1 MTIIVERGKDRRELD
16 YYETP
21 AAFAATALYHIPCE
35 SKFIHTALDPGA
47 GRGVWGKALRL
58 YNTKAI
64 IDGVELQPFGD
75 IEADV
80 DEISKTYTNYW
91 HDDFLKWKAP
101 YGYDLIMGNPPYNQA
116 HEFVDKCLSL
126 LNRNGQLVF
135 LLRLAMLESQ
145 KRYKTWWTHSPIKKV
160 IVSPKRISFTG
171 DGRSDDTA
179 YAVFVWQNGWD
190 GAVTLDWMWWDYDII
205 PQPPTISGW
214 DFDIDTYPEW
224 HYKSI
229 EQEGK

>member
-1 MTIIVERGKDRRELD
+1 MTIIVERGKDRHEMD

-21 AAFAATALYHIPCE
+21 QAFAATALYHIPCQ
-35 SKFIHTALDPGA
+35 SNFVKTALDPGT

-58 YNTKAI
+58 YNTEAMLE
-64 IDGVELQPFGD
+64 GVEIQPFGD
-75 IEADV
+75 IGADV
-80 DEISKTYTNYW
+80 DDLAKAYNKYW
-91 HDDFLKWKAP
+91 HDDFLTWKAQHK
-101 YGYDLIMGNPPYNQA
+101 YDLIMGNPPYKLA
-116 HEFVDKCLSL
+116 HEFVDKCLDL
-126 LNRNGQLVF
+126 LAPNGQLIF

-145 KRYKTWWTHSPIKKV
+145 KRYKTWWTYSPIKKV

-179 YAVFVWQNGWD
+179 YALFVWQNGWD
-190 GAVTLDWMWWDYDII
+190 GNVTLDWMWWDYDII

-214 DFDIDTYPEW
+214 DIDGYPEW

-229 EQEGK
+229 EKEG